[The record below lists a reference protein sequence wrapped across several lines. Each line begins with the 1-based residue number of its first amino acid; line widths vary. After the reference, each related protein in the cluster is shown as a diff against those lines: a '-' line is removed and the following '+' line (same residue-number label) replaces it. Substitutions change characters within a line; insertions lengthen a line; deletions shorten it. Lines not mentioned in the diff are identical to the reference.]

1 VSFPHLTKRPKKRAG
16 WLVTLGLA
24 GAAYRHSRPVEDA
37 RVEVARRL
45 VPLWLLAH
53 GFVAFA
59 AAAMRLGTMPWQVLL
74 GRASMALACAALLAV
89 WGRRG
94 AHRTIE
100 DWRDTGLIGGIVF
113 GFGWAAA
120 LALSAGPLTELSGF
134 GMLALGGALLIATTI
149 LSAPA
154 PLGGLVFIAL
164 AGVGGA
170 AGALFDD
177 TPMLAAMI
185 LLCALVA
192 MAALA
197 FGARTLL
204 ERIAAQQGLVEKE
217 ELVSLLLR
225 DFGDA
230 GADWLWRTD
239 TAKRLVDVAPRLIRQ
254 FGLTRSQIEN
264 RSLLALL
271 AGESWDQGTVAPGI
285 RDLADRLARRESFRD
300 LVVPVEVGGE
310 RRWWS
315 LSATPRR
322 DARGTLLGF
331 WGVGTDVTERHR
343 SVERIDRMARFDALT
358 SLANRAHVIAAL
370 GDALR
375 EGHCTGGRSTLML
388 IDLDRF
394 KQVNDTLGHP
404 VGDKLL
410 VAVAGRLR
418 ALAGPDDVCGR
429 LGGDEFA
436 VVVPDADDRDR
447 VEALA
452 ETIVTS
458 LSAPYE
464 IEGHRLHIGASVGT
478 ATAPRDGRVVETM
491 LRNADLA
498 LYQAKD
504 QGRGMHRRYEPQL
517 HSAAEHRRRIE
528 NALRVALEQGQ
539 LRLVYQPIVEAGA
552 GRLAAFE
559 ALLRWNHPDLGPIG
573 PEIFL
578 PIAEE
583 ARLIGRIGDWV
594 MHTACRDAAAWP
606 DGIGLA
612 VNLAGAQL
620 KDPQLTATVFAA
632 LSHSGLDATR
642 LELEI
647 GEDVYLRGGSA
658 MIEATDKLLM
668 LGVRVSLSDY
678 CTSQATTFLR
688 QGRFSSVKIDHD
700 FVRGVAEG
708 SAESIAIVRA
718 IVTLA
723 QNMGM
728 TTVAEGAETQA
739 DRDRMLELGCDRIQ
753 GWTVGEPLDAGAAAT
768 MASSSVARPRDRKT
782 A

>member
-1 VSFPHLTKRPKKRAG
+1 MLPPRKDRSVEPAG
-16 WLVTLGLA
+16 WPVTLGLVPA
-24 GAAYRHSRPVEDA
+24 RLSVPIGEARGAA
-37 RVEVARRL
+37 ARRL
-45 VPLWLLAH
+45 LPLWLLAH
-53 GFVAFA
+53 GVVAFA
-59 AAAMRLGTMPWQVLL
+59 AAATRLGTMPWQTLL
-74 GRASMALACAALLAV
+74 GQAAVAFAGAALLAV
-89 WGRRG
+89 GSRRN
-94 AHRTIE
+94 
-100 DWRDTGLIGGIVF
+100 TGLAGGVVF
-113 GFGWAAA
+113 GFGWAIALTVSAGPLSQPSGFAA
-120 LALSAGPLTELSGF
+120 LAL
-134 GMLALGGALLIATTI
+134 GGTLLIATTI
-149 LSAPA
+149 LAAPA

-164 AGVGGA
+164 AGTGGATAAALDGAVMLAAIVAACALA
-170 AGALFDD
+170 AGA
-177 TPMLAAMI
+177 
-185 LLCALVA
+185 
-192 MAALA
+192 ALA
-197 FGARTLL
+197 VNARVLL
-204 ERIAAQQGLVEKE
+204 GRIVAQQELAEKE

-230 GADWLWRTD
+230 GEDWLWRTD
-239 TAKRLVDVAPRLIRQ
+239 AAKRLVDVTPRLIRQ
-254 FGLTRSQIEN
+254 FGLARSALEH
-264 RSLLALL
+264 RPLLALL
-271 AGESWDQGTVAPGI
+271 AGDGWDQGSVAPAV

-300 LVVPVEVGGE
+300 LVVPVEIGGE

-322 DARGTLLGF
+322 DARGALLGF

-358 SLANRAHVIAAL
+358 SLANRAHVIVAL

-375 EGHCTGGRSTLML
+375 DGHRLGRRSTLML

-404 VGDKLL
+404 IGDRLL
-410 VAVAGRLR
+410 IEVAGRLR

-447 VEALA
+447 VETLA

-464 IEGHRLHIGASVGT
+464 IDGHRLHIGASVGT
-478 ATAPRDGRVVETM
+478 ATAPRDGRAVETM

-504 QGRGMHRRYEPQL
+504 HGRGLHRRYEPQL
-517 HSAAEHRRRIE
+517 HTAAEQRRRIE
-528 NALRVALEQGQ
+528 TALRVALEHGQ

-559 ALLRWNHPDLGPIG
+559 ALLRWDHPEFGPIA

-594 MHTACRDAAAWP
+594 MHTACRAAAAWP
-606 DGIGLA
+606 ADVGLA
-612 VNLAGAQL
+612 VNLVAAQL

-632 LSHSGLDATR
+632 LSHSGLDAAR

-647 GEDVYLRGGSA
+647 GEDVYLRGGPA
-658 MIEATDKLLM
+658 MIEATDRLLM

-678 CTSQATTFLR
+678 CTSQASTFLR
-688 QGRFSSVKIDHD
+688 KGRFSSVKIDHD
-700 FVRGVAEG
+700 FVRGVANG
-708 SAESIAIVRA
+708 NAESIAIVRA

-723 QNMGM
+723 ENLGM
-728 TTVAEGAETQA
+728 TTIAEGAETRA
-739 DRDRMLELGCDRIQ
+739 DRERMLALGCDRIQ
-753 GWTVGEPLDAGAAAT
+753 GWTISEPLDAAAAAALAQSRST
-768 MASSSVARPRDRKT
+768 TRAVA
-782 A
+782 

>member
-1 VSFPHLTKRPKKRAG
+1 MSASVDEARA
-16 WLVTLGLA
+16 
-24 GAAYRHSRPVEDA
+24 AAVG
-37 RVEVARRL
+37 RL
-45 VPLWLLAH
+45 LPLWLLAH
-53 GFVAFA
+53 GFAAFA
-59 AAAMRLGTMPWQVLL
+59 AAAMRLGTMPWPVLL
-74 GRASMALACAALLAV
+74 GRVAMAFACAALLAV
-89 WGRRG
+89 WGRRDVR
-94 AHRTIE
+94 RTITG
-100 DWRDTGLIGGIVF
+100 WRDTALAAGVLF
-113 GFGWAAA
+113 GFGWAIA
-120 LALSAGPLTELSGF
+120 LTLYAGPFSALPAF
-134 GMLALGGALLIATTI
+134 AVLALGGMLLVMTTV
-149 LSAPA
+149 LAAPS
-154 PLGGLVFIAL
+154 PLGGLAFVAL
-164 AGVGGA
+164 AGTGGA
-170 AGALFDD
+170 TAAALDHAGS
-177 TPMLAAMI
+177 LAALI
-185 LLCALVA
+185 ALSTLAA

-197 FGARTLL
+197 INARTLL
-204 ERIAAQQGLVEKE
+204 DRIVAQQALAEKE

-230 GADWLWRTD
+230 GADWLWRID
-239 TAKRLVDVAPRLIRQ
+239 AGKRVVDITPRLIRQ
-254 FGLTRSQIEN
+254 FGLPRSAIEN
-264 RSLLALL
+264 RPLLALL
-271 AGESWDQGTVAPGI
+271 AGESWEQGSVAPGI
-285 RDLADRLARRESFRD
+285 RALADRLARRESFRD
-300 LVVPVEVGGE
+300 LVVPVEIGGE
-310 RRWWS
+310 PRWWS

-322 DARGTLLGF
+322 DGRGALLGF

-375 EGHCTGGRSTLML
+375 DGHCLGRRSTLML

-404 VGDKLL
+404 IGDRLL
-410 VAVAGRLR
+410 IAVAGRLR

-478 ATAPRDGRVVETM
+478 ATAPRDGRSVETM

-517 HSAAEHRRRIE
+517 HSAAEHRRKIE
-528 NALRVALEQGQ
+528 SALRVALEHGQ

-552 GRLAAFE
+552 GRLAGFE
-559 ALLRWNHPDLGPIG
+559 ALLRWTHPELGPIG

-594 MHTACRDAAAWP
+594 MHTACRDAAVWP
-606 DGIGLA
+606 GDVGLA

-620 KDPQLTATVFAA
+620 KDPQLTATVIAA
-632 LSHSGLDATR
+632 LSHSGLDPTR

-647 GEDVYLRGGSA
+647 GEDVYLRGGPA
-658 MIEATDKLLM
+658 MIEATDRLLM

-688 QGRFSSVKIDHD
+688 KGRFSSVKIDHD

-728 TTVAEGAETQA
+728 TTIAEGAETQA
-739 DRDRMLELGCDRIQ
+739 DRERMLDLGCDRIQ
-753 GWTVGEPLDAGAAAT
+753 GWTVSEPLDAAAAAR
-768 MASSSVARPRDRKT
+768 MAGAGPGIVAR
-782 A
+782 AVA

>member
-1 VSFPHLTKRPKKRAG
+1 MTFPPLPNRSCKPISWRVA
-16 WLVTLGLA
+16 LGLVGDA
-24 GAAYRHSRPVEDA
+24 VSSPLVGEAQAAA
-37 RVEVARRL
+37 ARRSL
-45 VPLWLLAH
+45 PLWLFAHAVVALLATAMRSAVLSWQLAI
-53 GFVAFA
+53 GTIALAFA
-59 AAAMRLGTMPWQVLL
+59 AAGLFALKRRRAARQDIDHWRMLGLGTGVV
-74 GRASMALACAALLAV
+74 A
-89 WGRRG
+89 
-94 AHRTIE
+94 
-100 DWRDTGLIGGIVF
+100 

-120 LALSAGPLTELSGF
+120 LTLFAGPLSQPPAF
-134 GMLALGGALLIATTI
+134 AALALGGVLLIATTV
-149 LSAPA
+149 LAAPV
-154 PLGGLVFIAL
+154 PLGGLVFTGLVGAGAVTAAVSDHAVLL
-164 AGVGGA
+164 AVAIVLGTGA
-170 AGALFDD
+170 AMAV
-177 TPMLAAMI
+177 LAI
-185 LLCALVA
+185 NSRVLLDRIVA
-192 MAALA
+192 QHTLA
-197 FGARTLL
+197 
-204 ERIAAQQGLVEKE
+204 EKE
-217 ELVSLLLR
+217 ELVALLLR

-239 TAKRLVDVAPRLIRQ
+239 AAKRLIDVTPRLIRQ
-254 FGLTRSQIEN
+254 FGLPRSEIEQ
-264 RSLLALL
+264 RPLLALL
-271 AGESWDQGTVAPGI
+271 AGESWDQGRVAPGI
-285 RDLADRLARRESFRD
+285 RDLADRLSRRESFRD
-300 LVVPVEVGGE
+300 LVVPVQVGDE

-322 DARGTLLGF
+322 DSRGAMLGY

-343 SVERIDRMARFDALT
+343 SAERIDRMARFDALT
-358 SLANRAHVIAAL
+358 GLANRAHVIAAL

-375 EGHCTGGRSTLML
+375 DGYRSGRRSTLML

-404 VGDKLL
+404 IGDRLL
-410 VAVAGRLR
+410 IEVAARLC

-452 ETIVTS
+452 ETIVSS

-464 IEGHRLHIGASVGT
+464 IDGHRLHIGASVGT

-504 QGRGMHRRYEPQL
+504 QGRGVHRRYEPQL
-517 HSAAEHRRRIE
+517 HSAAEHRRTVE
-528 NALRVALEQGQ
+528 TALRVALEHGELQ
-539 LRLVYQPIVEAGA
+539 LVYQPIVEAGA
-552 GRLAAFE
+552 GRLVGFE
-559 ALLRWNHPDLGPIG
+559 ALLRWYHPQLGEIS
-573 PEIFL
+573 PETFL

-606 DGIGLA
+606 NDIGLA

-620 KDPQLTATVFAA
+620 KDPQLTATIIAA
-632 LSHSGLDATR
+632 LSRSGVDPAR

-647 GEDVYLRGGSA
+647 DEDVYLRGGPA
-658 MIEATDKLLM
+658 MIEATDRLLT

-678 CTSQATTFLR
+678 CTSQASTFLR
-688 QGRFSSVKIDHD
+688 HGRFSSVKIDHD
-700 FVRGVAEG
+700 FVRGVAERN
-708 SAESIAIVRA
+708 AESIAIVRA

-728 TTVAEGAETQA
+728 TTIAEGAETNA
-739 DRDRMLELGCDRIQ
+739 DRERMLALGCDRIQ
-753 GWTVGEPLDAGAAAT
+753 GWTVSAPLDAMAAAE
-768 MASSSVARPRDRKT
+768 MAQAGQAMARAVA
-782 A
+782 